1 MLTTHASGVP
11 GQEGHGEEDG
21 GEEREHDLRARGLEL
36 GDGVHVCVAGG
47 GVCQGVVEGHER
59 EAVRVAGHGHEGHQV
74 GPPRAL
80 AEEAVGAAAAA
91 GRTARIRIGVGHR
104 GGVGLSVS
112 PPPAFCRRRLR
123 RPA

>member
-36 GDGVHVCVAGG
+36 GDGVHVGVAGG
-47 GVCQGVVEGHER
+47 GVRESVVEGHER
-59 EAVRVAGHGHEGHQV
+59 EAVRVAGHGHKGDQL

-91 GRTARIRIGVGHR
+91 G
-104 GGVGLSVS
+104 
-112 PPPAFCRRRLR
+112 
-123 RPA
+123 